1 MYILCVNTIVFNS
14 EPWSIIY
21 ISGSVCFHVM
31 FLLNLWD
38 FIKYIFIILNPTP
51 LFPTPSRLHVPFFI
65 FVSSLCFC
73 LWSLFMFFWKFFLIS
88 IFLLELFFSKN
99 GRTTLF
105 FIKLPLCSRTISNNT
120 VKTTNTHW
128 CFSCLYILSTYY
140 CLLRSVHLFVIF
152 SLPFWTFIVFAICA

>member
-1 MYILCVNTIVFNS
+1 MYIYLPIFYIYIKSCLNTIVFNS

-21 ISGSVCFHVM
+21 ISGSVCFNLM
-31 FLLNLWD
+31 FLLILWD
-38 FIKYIFIILNPTP
+38 FIKYVFIILNPTP
-51 LFPTPSRLHVPFFI
+51 LFPTPSLLHVPFFI

-120 VKTTNTHW
+120 VKTTNMYW
-128 CFSCLYILSTYY
+128 CFSWVCTSCQPITVSCPVCIYL
-140 CLLRSVHLFVIF
+140 
-152 SLPFWTFIVFAICA
+152 